1 MELIIATNNHHKAH
15 ELKPLFPR
23 HALLLPADLGI
34 ADFNPEENGTS
45 FFENARIKAE
55 ALYALVHKP
64 VLADDSGLCVDA
76 LDGKPGIESAR
87 YGSANGHLLSADEK
101 NSLLLSQLAG
111 IRNRQCAFVC
121 CLVLYLG
128 KQRFIAVEE
137 TLEGQIGDAPQGS
150 HGFGYDPIVFLPSY
164 GKTVAELSAQEK
176 NRISH
181 RGKAAQR
188 MAAILDALE
197 GNLLD

>member
-15 ELKPLFPR
+15 ELKALFAR
-23 HALLLPADLGI
+23 HALLLPVDLGI

-55 ALYALVHKP
+55 ALYAFVHKP

-87 YGSANGHLLSADEK
+87 YGSEKGHLLTADEK

-137 TLEGQIGDAPQGS
+137 TLEGQIGYEPKGKG
-150 HGFGYDPIVFLPSY
+150 GFGYDPIVFLPSY
-164 GKTVAELSAQEK
+164 GKTVAELSEQEK
-176 NRISH
+176 NLISH

-188 MAAILDALE
+188 MAAILDVLE